1 MKHSTLVALMAIH
14 DSDPARTRS
23 DRETLQKLFGLTD
36 VALVNKPVERVI
48 SFEEAAKRL
57 NRTTRTVHLLARRG
71 MLRKARMPGCTRC
84 AGVLAS
90 DMDALLA
97 SMAGGPERELEGG

>member
-1 MKHSTLVALMAIH
+1 MKNSTLVALMAIH

-23 DRETLQKLFGLTD
+23 DRETLQKMFGLTD
-36 VALVNKPVERVI
+36 VAFVSKPVERVI

-71 MLRKARMPGCTRC
+71 RLRKARMPGCTRC
-84 AGVLAS
+84 AGALTS
-90 DMDALLA
+90 DLDNLLA
-97 SMAGGPERELEGG
+97 KMVEVVGEVH